1 MLNSSFKEI
10 QKKKKKAGRETL
22 SDGENNFIKYED

>member
-10 QKKKKKAGRETL
+10 QKKKKTGRETL